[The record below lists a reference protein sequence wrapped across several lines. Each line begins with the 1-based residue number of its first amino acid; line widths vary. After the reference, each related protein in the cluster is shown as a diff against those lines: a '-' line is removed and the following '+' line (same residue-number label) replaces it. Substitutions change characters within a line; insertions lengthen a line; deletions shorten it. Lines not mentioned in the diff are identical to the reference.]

1 MPLPQLELTMSSG
14 SIIYHSGCRWLLSIP
29 WQRMSTAW
37 QRMSTAYTDYPNSWL
52 WAQNPF
58 PDANCSQIPPTRR
71 KDPAADSAYSLHH
84 FQRILANKTKQ
95 SPQGYSK

>member
-14 SIIYHSGCRWLLSIP
+14 SIIYHSGCRWLLS
-29 WQRMSTAW
+29 MTC

-52 WAQNPF
+52 WAQGLF
-58 PDANCSQIPPTRR
+58 PDGNCSQIIPTRR
-71 KDPAADSAYSLHH
+71 KDSAADSTYSLHH